1 MTTLNALY
9 DQRAEAHARL
19 EYAAEALQRARS
31 IDAAAPALN
40 QARSHA
46 ALTTQAMATLEAA
59 HVQRVAELQAAERA
73 VIEAV
78 DQILCDEDIA
88 AAREVSYHLNEA
100 ARLGAALLHL
110 AVAME
115 LHGRGPQPSE
125 VTEVLSRLDVPLIDR
140 HDIAINL
147 MKQ

>member
-1 MTTLNALY
+1 MTTLDALH
-9 DQRAEAHARL
+9 DQRAKACAKL
-19 EYAAEALQRARS
+19 DSAAEALQPARNIADHAAQQVTDLEPRRAAAQAEQAGRLADAIARGAGAS
-31 IDAAAPALN
+31 LPLHSVPDAAAPALN

-100 ARLGAALLHL
+100 A
-110 AVAME
+110 
-115 LHGRGPQPSE
+115 
-125 VTEVLSRLDVPLIDR
+125 
-140 HDIAINL
+140 
-147 MKQ
+147 